1 MKPITF
7 ESIRNLLK
15 TKKKQKDKSSI
26 DQSFKRSDSF
36 KRISIRKSYLE
47 RGRKRNA
54 AAVLRGSTKNL
65 VNINEFEDQAKVV
78 KKGGSEKLRT
88 NGEGCRDADAQLAPE
103 DGPSTSSVGS
113 SRTAELTI
121 EEKLESSDA
130 TLDEKIR
137 ALQEINDR
145 YINEN
150 RNLIEQTYEATRKT
164 EKIKI
169 KKPPR
174 PSKQTVHRPGAEDQS
189 AEPVQQ
195 KSPEQQE
202 VQSNKDLRS
211 AHPTVAGR
219 QSLLG
224 SATTVVKSGS
234 GSNGGARV
242 KNISHV
248 NINVSTEAILEEED
262 EIASEVCST
271 VGAVRPKHTD
281 DAGPG
286 DDKSFYSI
294 STFTIDNNTLTS
306 NNNNSITNNGGTGGA
321 AGSSQLTAP
330 SNTATASSKRSFRS
344 NFSTGTSKT
353 ITSSTSTAT
362 ATNELPTLVT
372 IRTYCEPS
380 ASMQST
386 THVNERY
393 LETSFDAAPQQQE
406 VTGSR
411 DRRASLDKPNDRLKS
426 PSRNARIN
434 TQTFKMIRSKS
445 RDGIV
450 IRIPAMDD
458 AGKQANPADH
468 VSDQQK
474 GSDDNLNRQLSNDSA
489 LDLIDVDIKVD
500 EKDLLRRHGGSANNL
515 TGTGAS
521 GAGGTVELKN
531 QKNKYRKK
539 AKATKAAAG
548 RTGTLDVEDVNS
560 SGGQNFTKGHDNFE
574 LQRTP
579 NEPTSA
585 SGGTEPKFIFPNNY
599 FEEENNIFYDQT
611 LYDETELP
619 SPENSIPYAL
629 RIKENPFT
637 KNKEFYSINTGRI
650 WKQLNL
656 GQQEEDLSILSTP
669 GPRLVPPPKIKNESF
684 KSMSSRDSGFSLTL
698 TKPKNLF
705 RRKSKKAALLQR
717 RKPPKLAVSRDGYFK
732 RVMVVQRNSS
742 KRKKS
747 MRKTARVAGKD
758 IFRELYDENW
768 SKLGDSDFCG
778 VADPAALAAMASLE
792 VDAPD
797 FARDFENFCNDR
809 RYNQEIHDLEAFYE
823 EHLKR
828 LRHYYIQK
836 KKMNEAAIKEF
847 YRDYGAGRMGAP
859 AAASAND
866 DPAEENDYYDTF
878 LVSKNETIRFKNS
891 ALQQRYFQH
900 GDAGLE
906 FMFPYPDKRKSG
918 SSTLGSTSGHGKQQ
932 KSSGGNNKSA
942 NGTLHYGAAA
952 GGLAGQRKQLFHEV
966 RPYGSP
972 LESLS
977 AVGGPLLVTSDRDI
991 DKAVTKSV
999 SGLVTRYHEPPSA
1012 ASAPS
1017 FMFKRSI
1024 SAPFGDSNF
1033 QLTTPGDDL
1042 KRVRSA
1048 CTVQQNEISLAS
1060 IFPSVNGVDR
1070 SKSKGSKQPH
1080 QQYASDEDDDEDDG
1094 GEFSENEFL
1103 INSLGDNL
1111 YCVRCDKMNS
1121 DCECFECGSSGESP
1135 VRKTSKRK
1143 VYTAKGTVRVG
1154 QESGEVKNKSEED
1167 EDEED
1172 DDEEEED
1179 EEEEGDENDENY
1191 CDVFDFN
1198 DINIIHVNHKKK
1210 VKRKKSKKRVVRK
1223 NHSTLRRGSYW
1234 GDITQKGYEKKRTRL
1249 LQPYL
1254 SKNVQHGSG
1263 AGGGSGGGGSNN
1275 PGYVNDIQSHL
1286 HHPASQQKQNIF
1298 ASSGT
1303 GGGGGGGG
1311 GSASSRDRN
1320 DRSSSGGGGAGGHH
1334 HHSSSSHQHREQQQQ
1349 QQLQQNRTRR
1359 STQRKVTHN
1368 EKRYHSAAAGRQP
1381 DVLQP
1386 GELLRP
1392 APSHPVSGIPVS
1404 QQLLLRHQQQQQQQ
1418 LLLQQS
1424 RSHAALS
1431 TTTSSGSTSSSCG
1444 GPTGGPASA
1453 ASRET
1458 TPGLYSSALV
1468 AAAAEALVQLKVTR
1482 IAPLPPVPGG
1492 DSGVIGKA
1500 PANQPPT
1507 LPDPSTTG
1515 AVILRSKPQ
1524 PIPQQQQ
1531 QQHQPQ
1537 LHQHLSGAKPTDQ
1550 PDPDRSKV
1558 RQEAVQ
1564 QALAALK
1571 NRPKPSL
1578 PMPSKRS
1585 SVLNRSPE
1593 RDHDDSDSST
1603 EDESIPEEGML
1614 GRISTPDRDNYNLP
1628 RDHIL
1633 TREPM
1638 RLPSSRDH
1646 HHSQPQPLPVHAG
1659 TKQSS
1664 QHQAPAPPSH
1674 RPPQTIPT
1682 NQQQPS
1688 NAQHGATLSDTSS
1701 AGSPPAV
1708 HRNQHSYQNK
1718 PGYDMTDLSD
1728 FQPQQRPYAAPDI
1741 TQFSANTR
1749 RGADRVTR
1757 YVNLAN
1763 QEPGDTSTAGRWKVS
1778 AKIQQLLNTLK
1789 RPKRRPLPE
1798 FYEDNDIELEIAA
1811 NPKDPNAPKPEGS
1824 IMTPVQG
1831 EQLIVP
1837 SGLPRTLEAALQ
1849 RYGTST
1855 FKAPMATVLDPNG
1868 KMTTTLTYG
1877 KLLSRAQKIA
1887 YALSTKVFSKGPE
1900 QVSLKPGD
1908 RVALVYPNSDPLN
1921 FLTAWYGC
1929 MFRGLVPLPIELPL
1943 SSSDSPPQQVG
1954 FLLSSCG
1961 VHVALTSEACLKG
1974 LPKSSTGEVAKLK
1987 GWPRLHWFVTEHLPK
2002 VPKDFN
2008 TSNNR
2013 ISEDS
2018 SAYIE
2023 YTTDKDGSVMGVT
2036 VTRQAMINHCRAL
2049 TMACHYTE
2057 GETIVC
2063 VLDFKREVGLWHS
2076 ILTSVLNGMHVLFI
2090 PYALMKLRPSSW
2102 MQLITKYRASCC
2114 LVKSRDLHWGLLA
2127 TKDHKEISLSS
2138 LRMLLV
2144 ADGAN
2149 PWSLSSCD
2157 QFLSVFQSK
2166 GLRPDAICPCASS
2179 SEVFTV
2185 SLRRPGRSAAGGYNQ
2200 SATGRG
2206 VLSMSALS
2214 HGVVRVDSED
2224 SLTSLTL
2231 QDCGQVMP
2239 SATMV
2244 VVNAEGPP
2252 VLCKTDQ
2259 VGEICVTSGS
2269 SGTAYYGLEGMTNST
2284 FKVQPLAEA
2293 PVTKDGET
2301 IPGKPINDE
2310 MYVRSGLLGFLGP
2323 GGLVFVCGSR
2333 DGLMTVTGRKH
2344 NSDDIIATVL
2354 AVEPMRFIYRGR
2366 IAVFSIRVLRDERV
2380 CVIAEQRPD
2389 CSEEE
2394 SFQWMSR
2401 VLQAVDSIH
2410 QVGIYCLA
2418 LVPPNHLPKTPLG
2431 GIHLTE
2437 ARRRFLEGSLHPANV
2452 LMCPHTC
2459 VTNLPKPREIHHG
2472 SIQQLQISGTSASSS
2487 ATNLG
2492 GLGGVAVTTGTGSLG
2507 GPVGVGGADASVGP
2521 ASVMV
2526 GNLVQGNRLAS
2537 AQGRDIGLADDNERK
2552 HQLITGV
2559 LRWRASSSP
2568 DHVLYTLLNA
2578 KGAVAKTLTCSELHK
2593 RAEKI
2598 AALLQ
2603 ERGKVNPGDH
2613 VALIFPPGLD
2623 LICAFYGCLYLG
2635 AVPVT
2640 IRPPHPQ
2647 NLITTLPTVRM
2658 IVDVSKSGIILSIQ
2672 SIIKLLKSRE
2682 AATSIDPKSWPI
2694 ILDIEDNPKRK
2705 LAAIANC
2712 TLDSTAYLDFSVSTC
2727 GRLSGVIITHRSLS
2741 SLCASLK
2748 LACELYPSRHV
2759 ALCLDP
2765 YCGLG
2770 FSMWTLI
2777 SVYSGHH
2784 SILIAPY
2791 EVEANPSLWLSTL
2804 SQYRVRDTFCSY
2816 GVIELCTKALSNSIQ
2831 ALKQR
2836 NINLGCVRTC
2846 VVVAEERP
2854 RVQLTQQFC
2863 KLFQALGL
2871 NTRCVSTSFGCRVN
2885 PAICVQG
2892 ASSAESAQVYVDL
2905 RALRNNRVA
2914 LVERGAPNSLC
2925 LVESGKLLPGV
2936 KVIIANPDTKGQ
2948 CGDSHLGEIW
2958 VQSPH
2963 NSNGYFTIYGDE
2975 TDYNDHFNAKLV
2987 TGCSTSDIW
2996 ARTGYLGFLRRTEC
3010 SQAGSILDETT
3021 PSIASRDSD
3030 TESIHSQGHNTLNST
3045 TSSNAGVANTTTP
3058 ATAGGEQELHDAV
3071 YVVGALDEVITLRGM
3086 NYHPIDIENSVLR
3099 CHKKIA
3105 ECAVFTWT
3113 NLLVV
3118 VVELDGNES
3127 EALDLVPLVTNTVL
3141 EEHQLIVGVVVVV
3154 DPGVVPINS
3163 RGEKQRMH
3171 LRDGFLADQLDPIYV
3186 AYNM

>member
-1 MKPITF
+1 MSDEVCLLCARVTSTVDSVECDGCSAWCHLKCVQEDDTVYSRDWLCPRCDPGAQALGDRATALPPV
-7 ESIRNLLK
+7 SI
-15 TKKKQKDKSSI
+15 SSPANVPP
-26 DQSFKRSDSF
+26 
-36 KRISIRKSYLE
+36 
-47 RGRKRNA
+47 G
-54 AAVLRGSTKNL
+54 AAVSSLASMHHAQPIVLVTDGTMKTSADPALPNGSQAPHRPTDQPWSGRMQSEADLTLEEISRCVRRLTEEREKDDQRIEKLMDQMIQSVVRCLDDRSQREANRVLPSSTAFGDVHDAGNTPAPAVTL
-65 VNINEFEDQAKVV
+65 VNFGKWME
-78 KKGGSEKLRT
+78 RT
-88 NGEGCRDADAQLAPE
+88 R
-103 DGPSTSSVGS
+103 
-113 SRTAELTI
+113 
-121 EEKLESSDA
+121 
-130 TLDEKIR
+130 
-137 ALQEINDR
+137 
-145 YINEN
+145 
-150 RNLIEQTYEATRKT
+150 
-164 EKIKI
+164 
-169 KKPPR
+169 
-174 PSKQTVHRPGAEDQS
+174 
-189 AEPVQQ
+189 
-195 KSPEQQE
+195 
-202 VQSNKDLRS
+202 
-211 AHPTVAGR
+211 
-219 QSLLG
+219 
-224 SATTVVKSGS
+224 
-234 GSNGGARV
+234 
-242 KNISHV
+242 
-248 NINVSTEAILEEED
+248 EAILLVHSTSTTGEENRTQQRGMVNVH
-262 EIASEVCST
+262 A
-271 VGAVRPKHTD
+271 
-281 DAGPG
+281 
-286 DDKSFYSI
+286 
-294 STFTIDNNTLTS
+294 
-306 NNNNSITNNGGTGGA
+306 
-321 AGSSQLTAP
+321 SSQRQVQVQREKLNVEDRWKFVKGLTICRSCLRRHEGTCRTTRSMFQRRMYSEAP
-330 SNTATASSKRSFRS
+330 PSLHYTASS
-344 NFSTGTSKT
+344 
-353 ITSSTSTAT
+353 
-362 ATNELPTLVT
+362 
-372 IRTYCEPS
+372 
-380 ASMQST
+380 
-386 THVNERY
+386 
-393 LETSFDAAPQQQE
+393 
-406 VTGSR
+406 
-411 DRRASLDKPNDRLKS
+411 
-426 PSRNARIN
+426 N
-434 TQTFKMIRSKS
+434 TE
-445 RDGIV
+445 
-450 IRIPAMDD
+450 A
-458 AGKQANPADH
+458 
-468 VSDQQK
+468 
-474 GSDDNLNRQLSNDSA
+474 
-489 LDLIDVDIKVD
+489 
-500 EKDLLRRHGGSANNL
+500 EGG
-515 TGTGAS
+515 
-521 GAGGTVELKN
+521 GG
-531 QKNKYRKK
+531 
-539 AKATKAAAG
+539 
-548 RTGTLDVEDVNS
+548 
-560 SGGQNFTKGHDNFE
+560 GG
-574 LQRTP
+574 
-579 NEPTSA
+579 
-585 SGGTEPKFIFPNNY
+585 
-599 FEEENNIFYDQT
+599 
-611 LYDETELP
+611 
-619 SPENSIPYAL
+619 
-629 RIKENPFT
+629 
-637 KNKEFYSINTGRI
+637 
-650 WKQLNL
+650 
-656 GQQEEDLSILSTP
+656 
-669 GPRLVPPPKIKNESF
+669 
-684 KSMSSRDSGFSLTL
+684 
-698 TKPKNLF
+698 
-705 RRKSKKAALLQR
+705 
-717 RKPPKLAVSRDGYFK
+717 
-732 RVMVVQRNSS
+732 
-742 KRKKS
+742 
-747 MRKTARVAGKD
+747 
-758 IFRELYDENW
+758 
-768 SKLGDSDFCG
+768 
-778 VADPAALAAMASLE
+778 
-792 VDAPD
+792 
-797 FARDFENFCNDR
+797 
-809 RYNQEIHDLEAFYE
+809 
-823 EHLKR
+823 
-828 LRHYYIQK
+828 
-836 KKMNEAAIKEF
+836 
-847 YRDYGAGRMGAP
+847 
-859 AAASAND
+859 
-866 DPAEENDYYDTF
+866 
-878 LVSKNETIRFKNS
+878 
-891 ALQQRYFQH
+891 
-900 GDAGLE
+900 
-906 FMFPYPDKRKSG
+906 
-918 SSTLGSTSGHGKQQ
+918 
-932 KSSGGNNKSA
+932 
-942 NGTLHYGAAA
+942 
-952 GGLAGQRKQLFHEV
+952 
-966 RPYGSP
+966 
-972 LESLS
+972 
-977 AVGGPLLVTSDRDI
+977 
-991 DKAVTKSV
+991 
-999 SGLVTRYHEPPSA
+999 
-1012 ASAPS
+1012 
-1017 FMFKRSI
+1017 
-1024 SAPFGDSNF
+1024 
-1033 QLTTPGDDL
+1033 
-1042 KRVRSA
+1042 
-1048 CTVQQNEISLAS
+1048 
-1060 IFPSVNGVDR
+1060 
-1070 SKSKGSKQPH
+1070 
-1080 QQYASDEDDDEDDG
+1080 
-1094 GEFSENEFL
+1094 
-1103 INSLGDNL
+1103 
-1111 YCVRCDKMNS
+1111 
-1121 DCECFECGSSGESP
+1121 
-1135 VRKTSKRK
+1135 
-1143 VYTAKGTVRVG
+1143 
-1154 QESGEVKNKSEED
+1154 
-1167 EDEED
+1167 
-1172 DDEEEED
+1172 
-1179 EEEEGDENDENY
+1179 
-1191 CDVFDFN
+1191 
-1198 DINIIHVNHKKK
+1198 
-1210 VKRKKSKKRVVRK
+1210 
-1223 NHSTLRRGSYW
+1223 
-1234 GDITQKGYEKKRTRL
+1234 
-1249 LQPYL
+1249 
-1254 SKNVQHGSG
+1254 
-1263 AGGGSGGGGSNN
+1263 GGGSGN

-1298 ASSGT
+1298 SSSGSGGGGGGGGGGSS

-1311 GSASSRDRN
+1311 GSASSRE
-1320 DRSSSGGGGAGGHH
+1320 RSGH
-1334 HHSSSSHQHREQQQQ
+1334 HHSSSSSHQQQRDQREQ
-1349 QQLQQNRTRR
+1349 QQLQQNRSRR

-1368 EKRYHSAAAGRQP
+1368 EKRYHS
-1381 DVLQP
+1381 
-1386 GELLRP
+1386 E
-1392 APSHPVSGIPVS
+1392 
-1404 QQLLLRHQQQQQQQ
+1404 
-1418 LLLQQS
+1418 
-1424 RSHAALS
+1424 
-1431 TTTSSGSTSSSCG
+1431 
-1444 GPTGGPASA
+1444 
-1453 ASRET
+1453 
-1458 TPGLYSSALV
+1458 
-1468 AAAAEALVQLKVTR
+1468 
-1482 IAPLPPVPGG
+1482 
-1492 DSGVIGKA
+1492 
-1500 PANQPPT
+1500 
-1507 LPDPSTTG
+1507 
-1515 AVILRSKPQ
+1515 
-1524 PIPQQQQ
+1524 
-1531 QQHQPQ
+1531 
-1537 LHQHLSGAKPTDQ
+1537 
-1550 PDPDRSKV
+1550 V

-1638 RLPSSRDH
+1638 KLPSTRDHH
-1646 HHSQPQPLPVHAG
+1646 HHSQPQPLPPPQQQ
-1659 TKQSS
+1659 KQSS
-1664 QHQAPAPPSH
+1664 QHGIER

-1682 NQQQPS
+1682 QPNS
-1688 NAQHGATLSDTSS
+1688 TQHATLSDTSS

-1708 HRNQHSYQNK
+1708 HRNNHQYQNK
-1718 PGYDMTDLSD
+1718 PGYDLTDLSD
-1728 FQPQQRPYAAPDI
+1728 FQPQQRTPYAAPDI

-1824 IMTPVQG
+1824 LMTPVQG

-1849 RYGTST
+1849 RYGTSS

-2018 SAYIE
+2018 NAYIE
-2023 YTTDKDGSVMGVT
+2023 YTTDKEGSVMGVT
-2036 VTRQAMINHCRAL
+2036 VSRQAMINHCRAL

-2185 SLRRPGRSAAGGYNQ
+2185 SLRRPGRSAVGGYNQ

-2244 VVNAEGPP
+2244 VVSAEGSP

-2284 FKVQPLAEA
+2284 FKVQPLLEA

-2301 IPGKPINDE
+2301 IPGKPIGE
-2310 MYVRSGLLGFLGP
+2310 ETYVRSGLLGFLGP

-2366 IAVFSIRVLRDERV
+2366 IAVFSIKVLRDERV

-2459 VTNLPKPREIHHG
+2459 VTNLPKPREMHHG
-2472 SIQQLQISGTSASSS
+2472 SIQQLQISGTSSSSS
-2487 ATNLG
+2487 ASNL
-2492 GLGGVAVTTGTGSLG
+2492 LGVGTGG
-2507 GPVGVGGADASVGP
+2507 GTAGSTVGVVGGADASVGP

-2559 LRWRASSSP
+2559 LRWRANSSP

-2682 AATSIDPKSWPI
+2682 AATSIDPKSWPT

-2705 LAAIANC
+2705 LAAIANS

-2936 KVIIANPDTKGQ
+2936 KVIIANPDSKGQ

-3045 TSSNAGVANTTTP
+3045 TSSNAATP
-3058 ATAGGEQELHDAV
+3058 ATTAVVGGGEQELHDAV

>member
-1254 SKNVQHGSG
+1254 SKNVQH
-1263 AGGGSGGGGSNN
+1263 
-1275 PGYVNDIQSHL
+1275 
-1286 HHPASQQKQNIF
+1286 
-1298 ASSGT
+1298 
-1303 GGGGGGGG
+1303 
-1311 GSASSRDRN
+1311 
-1320 DRSSSGGGGAGGHH
+1320 
-1334 HHSSSSHQHREQQQQ
+1334 
-1349 QQLQQNRTRR
+1349 
-1359 STQRKVTHN
+1359 
-1368 EKRYHSAAAGRQP
+1368 
-1381 DVLQP
+1381 
-1386 GELLRP
+1386 
-1392 APSHPVSGIPVS
+1392 
-1404 QQLLLRHQQQQQQQ
+1404 
-1418 LLLQQS
+1418 
-1424 RSHAALS
+1424 
-1431 TTTSSGSTSSSCG
+1431 
-1444 GPTGGPASA
+1444 
-1453 ASRET
+1453 
-1458 TPGLYSSALV
+1458 
-1468 AAAAEALVQLKVTR
+1468 
-1482 IAPLPPVPGG
+1482 
-1492 DSGVIGKA
+1492 
-1500 PANQPPT
+1500 
-1507 LPDPSTTG
+1507 
-1515 AVILRSKPQ
+1515 
-1524 PIPQQQQ
+1524 
-1531 QQHQPQ
+1531 
-1537 LHQHLSGAKPTDQ
+1537 
-1550 PDPDRSKV
+1550 
-1558 RQEAVQ
+1558 
-1564 QALAALK
+1564 
-1571 NRPKPSL
+1571 
-1578 PMPSKRS
+1578 
-1585 SVLNRSPE
+1585 
-1593 RDHDDSDSST
+1593 DSST

>member
-1254 SKNVQHGSG
+1254 SKNVQH
-1263 AGGGSGGGGSNN
+1263 
-1275 PGYVNDIQSHL
+1275 
-1286 HHPASQQKQNIF
+1286 
-1298 ASSGT
+1298 
-1303 GGGGGGGG
+1303 
-1311 GSASSRDRN
+1311 
-1320 DRSSSGGGGAGGHH
+1320 
-1334 HHSSSSHQHREQQQQ
+1334 
-1349 QQLQQNRTRR
+1349 
-1359 STQRKVTHN
+1359 
-1368 EKRYHSAAAGRQP
+1368 AAAGRQP

-1550 PDPDRSKV
+1550 PDPDRSSNSPVGGATDGKNCRNNRRIGRHESRYTSEV

>member
-15 TKKKQKDKSSI
+15 TKKKQKDKSNI

-78 KKGGSEKLRT
+78 KGPEKLTTGNGHGVEGSAQHKDALEVPHSSDRT
-88 NGEGCRDADAQLAPE
+88 GASGSAAKR
-103 DGPSTSSVGS
+103 SSPQ
-113 SRTAELTI
+113 ELTF
-121 EEKLESSDA
+121 EEKLESNDA
-130 TLDEKIR
+130 SLDEKIR

-150 RNLIEQTYEATRKT
+150 RNLVEQTYEVSKKV

-174 PSKQTVHRPGAEDQS
+174 PSKQTVAGTAQQQQQQHTSIAAAPRKSLEN
-189 AEPVQQ
+189 EVQNNDLSGRTIAGGSV
-195 KSPEQQE
+195 KSPPAPDAATG
-202 VQSNKDLRS
+202 NG
-211 AHPTVAGR
+211 AGR
-219 QSLLG
+219 
-224 SATTVVKSGS
+224 V
-234 GSNGGARV
+234 R
-242 KNISHV
+242 NISHV
-248 NINVSTEAILEEED
+248 NINVSSDAIPEEE
-262 EIASEVCST
+262 EAHEGS
-271 VGAVRPKHTD
+271 VRGGSSSCRLPEDT
-281 DAGPG
+281 A

-294 STFTIDNNTLTS
+294 STFTIESNTLT
-306 NNNNSITNNGGTGGA
+306 NNAGNHNNTN
-321 AGSSQLTAP
+321 
-330 SNTATASSKRSFRS
+330 ASSKKSFRS
-344 NFSTGTSKT
+344 SFSTATTSTSK
-353 ITSSTSTAT
+353 T

-372 IRTYCEPS
+372 IRTYCEPN
-380 ASMQST
+380 ALMQST

-393 LETSFDAAPQQQE
+393 LETSFDTCPDEATLSRELHHRPQ
-406 VTGSR
+406 VVKVVKDTPVPPGGGPTPTNGTNRS
-411 DRRASLDKPNDRLKS
+411 DRARS
-426 PSRNARIN
+426 PSRIPRIN

-450 IRIPAMDD
+450 IRIPAMDGGQGGEVD
-458 AGKQANPADH
+458 GIESAGSK
-468 VSDQQK
+468 SDGGGGLK
-474 GSDDNLNRQLSNDSA
+474 EPEDNLNRQLSNDSA

-500 EKDLLRRHGGSANNL
+500 EKDLRHSSGGGGSTQNL
-515 TGTGAS
+515 NGALTD
-521 GAGGTVELKN
+521 GGGGTVELKN

-539 AKATKAAAG
+539 AKKASASK
-548 RTGTLDVEDVNS
+548 TGTLDVEDANHTFQS
-560 SGGQNFTKGHDNFE
+560 HDNFE

-579 NEPTSA
+579 K
-585 SGGTEPKFIFPNNY
+585 GGDANGGPVEPKFIFPSKY

-611 LYDETELP
+611 VYDEAELP

-656 GQQEEDLSILSTP
+656 GQQEEDSILSNA
-669 GPRLVPPPKIKNESF
+669 GPRLVPPPKVKNESF

-705 RRKSKKAALLQR
+705 RRKSKKATLLQR

-747 MRKTARVAGKD
+747 MRKQRVAGKD

-768 SKLGDSDFCG
+768 SKLGDDCNG
-778 VADPAALAAMASLE
+778 GELPVAAAAAGPLE
-792 VDAPD
+792 PEAPD

-847 YRDYGAGRMGAP
+847 YRDYGAGRAAILGTHGTADGA
-859 AAASAND
+859 AVGATGTSTLKAED
-866 DPAEENDYYDTF
+866 QDEENDYYDNFIVT
-878 LVSKNETIRFKNS
+878 KNETIRFKNS
-891 ALQQRYFQH
+891 ALQQRYFQQT
-900 GDAGLE
+900 DAGLE
-906 FMFPYPDKRKSG
+906 FVFPHPDKRKS
-918 SSTLGSTSGHGKQQ
+918 STGGTTGSTGQG
-932 KSSGGNNKSA
+932 KSA
-942 NGTLHYGAAA
+942 K
-952 GGLAGQRKQLFHEV
+952 GGKSGSGSAHSTTTASGRKQLFHEV

-972 LESLS
+972 LESLMN
-977 AVGGPLLVTSDRDI
+977 VGGGSHYTEEEFLRD
-991 DKAVTKSV
+991 DANLSAKRPNQTSV
-999 SGLVTRYHEPPSA
+999 SVARYKEPGA
-1012 ASAPS
+1012 ASSA
-1017 FMFKRSI
+1017 FVYKRSI

-1033 QLTTPGDDL
+1033 QLATAAPPGEDL
-1042 KRVRSA
+1042 KRIRSA
-1048 CTVQQNEISLAS
+1048 GAIQNEISLAS
-1060 IFPSVNGVDR
+1060 IFPSVNGDKALR
-1070 SKSKGSKQPH
+1070 HRYMGKNNDGEDN
-1080 QQYASDEDDDEDDG
+1080 DEELDQDDDDDDDEEEDE
-1094 GEFSENEFL
+1094 EFSENEFL

-1111 YCVRCDKMNS
+1111 YCVRCDKVNS
-1121 DCECFECGSSGESP
+1121 DCECFEEAGTGSP
-1135 VRKTSKRK
+1135 PKRK
-1143 VYTAKGTVRVG
+1143 DSQGRLSRGRLLKVGGAKRVFDRNG
-1154 QESGEVKNKSEED
+1154 DEVVLVGEQGDEKRAGEKD

-1172 DDEEEED
+1172 DEEEEED
-1179 EEEEGDENDENY
+1179 EEVDENDENY

-1210 VKRKKSKKRVVRK
+1210 VKRKKSKKRTVRK

-1254 SKNVQHGSG
+1254 SKNVQHG
-1263 AGGGSGGGGSNN
+1263 GGGGGGGGGGAGSN

-1298 ASSGT
+1298 ASSGGS
-1303 GGGGGGGG
+1303 GGG
-1311 GSASSRDRN
+1311 SRDRN
-1320 DRSSSGGGGAGGHH
+1320 DRSSSGSGGGGGH
-1334 HHSSSSHQHREQQQQ
+1334 HHSSSHQQQREQQ

-1368 EKRYHSAAAGRQP
+1368 EKRYHS
-1381 DVLQP
+1381 
-1386 GELLRP
+1386 E
-1392 APSHPVSGIPVS
+1392 
-1404 QQLLLRHQQQQQQQ
+1404 
-1418 LLLQQS
+1418 
-1424 RSHAALS
+1424 
-1431 TTTSSGSTSSSCG
+1431 
-1444 GPTGGPASA
+1444 
-1453 ASRET
+1453 
-1458 TPGLYSSALV
+1458 
-1468 AAAAEALVQLKVTR
+1468 
-1482 IAPLPPVPGG
+1482 
-1492 DSGVIGKA
+1492 
-1500 PANQPPT
+1500 
-1507 LPDPSTTG
+1507 
-1515 AVILRSKPQ
+1515 
-1524 PIPQQQQ
+1524 
-1531 QQHQPQ
+1531 
-1537 LHQHLSGAKPTDQ
+1537 
-1550 PDPDRSKV
+1550 V

-1614 GRISTPDRDNYNLP
+1614 GGRISTPDRDNYNLP

-1638 RLPSSRDH
+1638 KLPSARDHHHH
-1646 HHSQPQPLPVHAG
+1646 HHSQPQPLPQPPQQ
-1659 TKQSS
+1659 KQSS
-1664 QHQAPAPPSH
+1664 QHGGGAQPPTH

-1682 NQQQPS
+1682 QPISVQQQQ
-1688 NAQHGATLSDTSS
+1688 QHATLSDTSS

-1708 HRNQHSYQNK
+1708 HRSNHHHQYHQSKPSSYDITELN
-1718 PGYDMTDLSD
+1718 D
-1728 FQPQQRPYAAPDI
+1728 FQLSSGQQQRTTPYAAPDI

-1824 IMTPVQG
+1824 VMTPVHG

-1849 RYGTST
+1849 RYGTSS

-1900 QVSLKPGD
+1900 QVALKPGD

-2008 TSNNR
+2008 TNNNR

-2023 YTTDKDGSVMGVT
+2023 YTTDKEGSVMGVT

-2244 VVNAEGPP
+2244 VVSADGPP

-2269 SGTAYYGLEGMTNST
+2269 SGTAYYGLEGMTNSS
-2284 FKVQPLAEA
+2284 FKVQPLLEA
-2293 PVTKDGET
+2293 PTTKDGET
-2301 IPGKPINDE
+2301 IPGKPIGDE
-2310 MYVRSGLLGFLGP
+2310 VYVRSGLLGFLGP

-2366 IAVFSIRVLRDERV
+2366 IAVFSIKVLRDERV

-2459 VTNLPKPREIHHG
+2459 VTNLPKPREIHH
-2472 SIQQLQISGTSASSS
+2472 
-2487 ATNLG
+2487 
-2492 GLGGVAVTTGTGSLG
+2492 
-2507 GPVGVGGADASVGP
+2507 DASVGP

-2559 LRWRASSSP
+2559 LRWRANSSP

-2682 AATSIDPKSWPI
+2682 AATSIDPKSWPT

-2705 LAAIANC
+2705 LAAIANS

-2936 KVIIANPDTKGQ
+2936 KVIIANPDSKGQ

-2987 TGCSTSDIW
+2987 TGCSTNDTW

-3045 TSSNAGVANTTTP
+3045 TSSNAGGNTV
-3058 ATAGGEQELHDAV
+3058 ATAGGVAGNEQELHDAV

>member
-15 TKKKQKDKSSI
+15 TKKKQKDKSNI

-78 KKGGSEKLRT
+78 KGPEKLRL
-88 NGEGCRDADAQLAPE
+88 NGDAEGTQVKDSSEVHASEKTGASSSITKRVSPPE
-103 DGPSTSSVGS
+103 LSF
-113 SRTAELTI
+113 
-121 EEKLESSDA
+121 EEKLESNDA
-130 TLDEKIR
+130 SLDEKIR

-150 RNLIEQTYEATRKT
+150 RNLVEKTYEVSRKV

-174 PSKQTVHRPGAEDQS
+174 PSKQSIGAS
-189 AEPVQQ
+189 QQ
-195 KSPEQQE
+195 QDAPRKSIENE
-202 VQSNKDLRS
+202 VQNNDLS
-211 AHPTVAGR
+211 SKTI
-219 QSLLG
+219 
-224 SATTVVKSGS
+224 TSGS
-234 GSNGGARV
+234 QERQGKLTKPHVQDSMGSTGRV

-248 NINVSTEAILEEED
+248 NINVSSDAIPEED
-262 EIASEVCST
+262 EANEGSMRGGKVSEDT
-271 VGAVRPKHTD
+271 A
-281 DAGPG
+281 

-294 STFTIDNNTLTS
+294 STFTIESNTLTNAG
-306 NNNNSITNNGGTGGA
+306 NNNTN
-321 AGSSQLTAP
+321 
-330 SNTATASSKRSFRS
+330 ASSKKSFRS
-344 NFSTGTSKT
+344 SFSTGTSK
-353 ITSSTSTAT
+353 T

-372 IRTYCEPS
+372 IRTYCEPNS
-380 ASMQST
+380 LMQST

-393 LETSFDAAPQQQE
+393 LETSFDNCPEEPEPVREHKPQVVKVVKETLAPAPPSGTN
-406 VTGSR
+406 TGER
-411 DRRASLDKPNDRLKS
+411 QRS
-426 PSRNARIN
+426 PSRIPRIN

-450 IRIPAMDD
+450 IRIPAMDGQETD
-458 AGKQANPADH
+458 GIENAGSK
-468 VSDQQK
+468 SDSGGLK
-474 GSDDNLNRQLSNDSA
+474 EPEDNLNRQLSNDSA

-500 EKDLLRRHGGSANNL
+500 EKDLRHGLGGSTQNL
-515 TGTGAS
+515 TGTVTD
-521 GAGGTVELKN
+521 GTLELKN

-539 AKATKAAAG
+539 AKKATANK
-548 RTGTLDVEDVNS
+548 TGTLDVEDAS
-560 SGGQNFTKGHDNFE
+560 LHTFKSHENFE

-579 NEPTSA
+579 KGTDPTN
-585 SGGTEPKFIFPNNY
+585 EPKFIFPNNY

-611 LYDETELP
+611 VYADEAELP

-656 GQQEEDLSILSTP
+656 GQQQEEDSILSTA
-669 GPRLVPPPKIKNESF
+669 GPRLVPPPKVKNESF

-705 RRKSKKAALLQR
+705 RRKSKKATLLQR

-747 MRKTARVAGKD
+747 IRKQRVAGKD

-768 SKLGDSDFCG
+768 SKLGDDFSAEPEAPG
-778 VADPAALAAMASLE
+778 TLE
-792 VDAPD
+792 PEAPD

-847 YRDYGAGRMGAP
+847 YRDYGAGR
-859 AAASAND
+859 AAILGTDSANVGGAVTAAV
-866 DPAEENDYYDTF
+866 PATVGEQQDEENDYYDTF
-878 LVSKNETIRFKNS
+878 IVTKNETIRFKNN
-891 ALQQRYFQH
+891 ALQQRYFQQT
-900 GDAGLE
+900 DAGLE
-906 FMFPYPDKRKSG
+906 FMFPHPDKRKSG
-918 SSTLGSTSGHGKQQ
+918 AVG
-932 KSSGGNNKSA
+932 SGGSIGMGKSTKAGKSA
-942 NGTLHYGAAA
+942 TGSAHSTTTASS
-952 GGLAGQRKQLFHEV
+952 RKQLFHEV
-966 RPYGSP
+966 RPYGSSLEP
-972 LESLS
+972 LTGGAHYTEEEFLRNNSSLLS
-977 AVGGPLLVTSDRDI
+977 KRNQ
-991 DKAVTKSV
+991 SV
-999 SGLVTRYHEPPSA
+999 HVNRYKEPPS
-1012 ASAPS
+1012 
-1017 FMFKRSI
+1017 FVYKRSI

-1033 QLTTPGDDL
+1033 QLSTAPGNEL
-1042 KRVRSA
+1042 KRIRSSGA
-1048 CTVQQNEISLAS
+1048 IQNEISLANV
-1060 IFPSVNGVDR
+1060 FPSVNGNKASSAQRHRYMGKNNDGVDNDED
-1070 SKSKGSKQPH
+1070 PE
-1080 QQYASDEDDDEDDG
+1080 DEDDENEEDEDDE
-1094 GEFSENEFL
+1094 EFSENEFL

-1111 YCVRCDKMNS
+1111 YCMRCDKMNS
-1121 DCECFECGSSGESP
+1121 DCECFEGSDSGSP
-1135 VRKTSKRK
+1135 KRK
-1143 VYTAKGTVRVG
+1143 DSGRPSRPRLKGGAKRVYGPN
-1154 QESGEVKNKSEED
+1154 GEVVIVSEQGDDVRDKQSRANATENGVGNDED

-1172 DDEEEED
+1172 DDEEEEL
-1179 EEEEGDENDENY
+1179 DENDENY
-1191 CDVFDFN
+1191 CDVFDYN

-1210 VKRKKSKKRVVRK
+1210 VKRKKSKKRTVRK

-1254 SKNVQHGSG
+1254 SKNVQH
-1263 AGGGSGGGGSNN
+1263 A
-1275 PGYVNDIQSHL
+1275 
-1286 HHPASQQKQNIF
+1286 
-1298 ASSGT
+1298 T
-1303 GGGGGGGG
+1303 G
-1311 GSASSRDRN
+1311 R
-1320 DRSSSGGGGAGGHH
+1320 
-1334 HHSSSSHQHREQQQQ
+1334 
-1349 QQLQQNRTRR
+1349 
-1359 STQRKVTHN
+1359 
-1368 EKRYHSAAAGRQP
+1368 P

-1386 GELLRP
+1386 EEVLRP
-1392 APSHPVSGIPVS
+1392 AVAPSSGIPVH
-1404 QQLLLRHQQQQQQQ
+1404 QHQHLLRQRQA
-1418 LLLQQS
+1418 L
-1424 RSHAALS
+1424 LS
-1431 TTTSSGSTSSSCG
+1431 TTTSSGSTSSG
-1444 GPTGGPASA
+1444 GGIGGIQSDHT
-1453 ASRET
+1453 SKDRQQT
-1458 TPGLYSSALV
+1458 TTVTNNVVPSLGGVQHAPPQQPGLYSSALV
-1468 AAAAEALVQLKVTR
+1468 AAAADALFKAMR
-1482 IAPLPPVPGG
+1482 ISP
-1492 DSGVIGKA
+1492 
-1500 PANQPPT
+1500 QPPIVAA
-1507 LPDPSTTG
+1507 PDS
-1515 AVILRSKPQ
+1515 AVIMRPKAYPEPTVGVQ
-1524 PIPQQQQ
+1524 PP
-1531 QQHQPQ
+1531 PEAETDRT
-1537 LHQHLSGAKPTDQ
+1537 SNNPSNGGAADGKNSRNNRRIGRHESRYT
-1550 PDPDRSKV
+1550 SEV

-1603 EDESIPEEGML
+1603 EDESIPEEGLL

-1638 RLPSSRDH
+1638 KLPSSRDH
-1646 HHSQPQPLPVHAG
+1646 HHSQPQPLPQPPQ
-1659 TKQSS
+1659 KQSS
-1664 QHQAPAPPSH
+1664 QHGSQQQTH
-1674 RPPQTIPT
+1674 LDRRPPQTIPT
-1682 NQQQPS
+1682 QPA
-1688 NAQHGATLSDTSS
+1688 NTQHATLSDTSS

-1708 HRNQHSYQNK
+1708 HRNHQYQNK
-1718 PGYDMTDLSD
+1718 PTGYDITDLND
-1728 FQPQQRPYAAPDI
+1728 FQPHQRTPYAAPDI

-1824 IMTPVQG
+1824 VMTPVQG

-1849 RYGTST
+1849 RYGTSS

-2008 TSNNR
+2008 TNNNR

-2018 SAYIE
+2018 NAYIE
-2023 YTTDKDGSVMGVT
+2023 YTTDKEGSVMGVT

-2244 VVNAEGPP
+2244 VVSADGSP

-2284 FKVQPLAEA
+2284 FKVQPLLEA

-2301 IPGKPINDE
+2301 IPGKPIGDE
-2310 MYVRSGLLGFLGP
+2310 VYVRSGLLGFLGP

-2366 IAVFSIRVLRDERV
+2366 IAVFSIKVLRDERV

-2472 SIQQLQISGTSASSS
+2472 SIQQLQISGTSSSSS
-2487 ATNLG
+2487 ATNIGGIG
-2492 GLGGVAVTTGTGSLG
+2492 GLGT
-2507 GPVGVGGADASVGP
+2507 GPVGTGGTGTAGGGADASVGP

-2559 LRWRASSSP
+2559 LRWRANSSP
-2568 DHVLYTLLNA
+2568 DHVLYTLLNS

-2682 AATSIDPKSWPI
+2682 AATSIDPKSWPT

-2705 LAAIANC
+2705 LAAIANS

-2936 KVIIANPDTKGQ
+2936 KVIIANPDSKGQ

-2987 TGCSTSDIW
+2987 TGCSTNDTW

-3045 TSSNAGVANTTTP
+3045 TSSNAGNP
-3058 ATAGGEQELHDAV
+3058 ATTVVAGNEQELHDAV

>member
-1368 EKRYHSAAAGRQP
+1368 EKRYH
-1381 DVLQP
+1381 
-1386 GELLRP
+1386 
-1392 APSHPVSGIPVS
+1392 
-1404 QQLLLRHQQQQQQQ
+1404 
-1418 LLLQQS
+1418 
-1424 RSHAALS
+1424 
-1431 TTTSSGSTSSSCG
+1431 
-1444 GPTGGPASA
+1444 
-1453 ASRET
+1453 
-1458 TPGLYSSALV
+1458 
-1468 AAAAEALVQLKVTR
+1468 
-1482 IAPLPPVPGG
+1482 
-1492 DSGVIGKA
+1492 
-1500 PANQPPT
+1500 
-1507 LPDPSTTG
+1507 
-1515 AVILRSKPQ
+1515 
-1524 PIPQQQQ
+1524 
-1531 QQHQPQ
+1531 
-1537 LHQHLSGAKPTDQ
+1537 
-1550 PDPDRSKV
+1550 
-1558 RQEAVQ
+1558 
-1564 QALAALK
+1564 
-1571 NRPKPSL
+1571 
-1578 PMPSKRS
+1578 
-1585 SVLNRSPE
+1585 
-1593 RDHDDSDSST
+1593 SDSST

>member
-47 RGRKRNA
+47 RGRKRNGS
-54 AAVLRGSTKNL
+54 AVLRSSNKNL

-78 KKGGSEKLRT
+78 KQPDKL
-88 NGEGCRDADAQLAPE
+88 AKA
-103 DGPSTSSVGS
+103 STSNESHPPPPIVKDAP
-113 SRTAELTI
+113 SRPIHELTF
-121 EEKLESSDA
+121 EEKLESNDA
-130 TLDEKIR
+130 SLDEKIR

-145 YINEN
+145 YISEN
-150 RNLIEQTYEATRKT
+150 QNLIEQTYEASKHV

-174 PSKQTVHRPGAEDQS
+174 PSKQGLKKNRTN
-189 AEPVQQ
+189 
-195 KSPEQQE
+195 E
-202 VQSNKDLRS
+202 VQNETQNDLKS
-211 AHPTVAGR
+211 KSTE
-219 QSLLG
+219 SLDTLT
-224 SATTVVKSGS
+224 SSGTIES
-234 GSNGGARV
+234 LSRA

-248 NINVSTEAILEEED
+248 NISASDVIFEED
-262 EIASEVCST
+262 ES
-271 VGAVRPKHTD
+271 AVYTFEPETHSVSRKTED
-281 DAGPG
+281 TT

-294 STFTIDNNTLTS
+294 STFTIESNTMNNTH
-306 NNNNSITNNGGTGGA
+306 
-321 AGSSQLTAP
+321 
-330 SNTATASSKRSFRS
+330 ASSKKSFRS
-344 NFSTGTSKT
+344 SFST
-353 ITSSTSTAT
+353 TAKMK
-362 ATNELPTLVT
+362 ELPTLVT
-372 IRTYCEPS
+372 IKTYCEPN
-380 ASMQST
+380 ASIQST
-386 THVNERY
+386 THVNEKY
-393 LETSFDAAPQQQE
+393 LETSFDSYPEDTLAQRTAKLDLNAKESSSLNKAAMKSNKMAD
-406 VTGSR
+406 VKTS
-411 DRRASLDKPNDRLKS
+411 SLKDNRSK
-426 PSRNARIN
+426 IN
-434 TQTFKMIRSKS
+434 TQTFKLIRSKS
-445 RDGIV
+445 REGIV
-450 IRIPAMDD
+450 IRIPAIDND
-458 AGKQANPADH
+458 PEP
-468 VSDQQK
+468 
-474 GSDDNLNRQLSNDSA
+474 GSKPKLDREKEPENLNRQLSNDSA
-489 LDLIDVDIKVD
+489 LDLIDAEIKVD
-500 EKDLLRRHGGSANNL
+500 EKDMKNKAALEA
-515 TGTGAS
+515 
-521 GAGGTVELKN
+521 KN
-531 QKNKYRKK
+531 QKNKYKK
-539 AKATKAAAG
+539 KVKKTSSKTA
-548 RTGTLDVEDVNS
+548 TLDFEDCKHHTFKS
-560 SGGQNFTKGHDNFE
+560 HDNFE
-574 LQRTP
+574 LEKVRS
-579 NEPTSA
+579 PTKER
-585 SGGTEPKFIFPNNY
+585 GDPKFIFPSNY

-611 LYDETELP
+611 VFDETEDP

-656 GQQEEDLSILSTP
+656 GQEEDLSILSAA
-669 GPRLVPPPKIKNESF
+669 PRMPVPKTKNESF

-705 RRKSKKAALLQR
+705 RRKSKKATLLQR
-717 RKPPKLAVSRDGYFK
+717 RKPKLAVSKDGYFK

-742 KRKKS
+742 KRKRS
-747 MRKTARVAGKD
+747 LRKTRMASKD
-758 IFRELYDENW
+758 IFRKMYDENW
-768 SKLGDSDFCG
+768 IKLGDGFDDEC
-778 VADPAALAAMASLE
+778 
-792 VDAPD
+792 APD
-797 FARDFENFCNDR
+797 FARDFEIFCNDR
-809 RYNQEIHDLEAFYE
+809 RYDQEIHDLEAFYE

-828 LRHYYIQK
+828 LTHYYIQK

-847 YRDYGAGRMGAP
+847 YRDY
-859 AAASAND
+859 SAD
-866 DPAEENDYYDTF
+866 DLEEDNDYYDSFIATR
-878 LVSKNETIRFKNS
+878 NDTIRFKNDI
-891 ALQQRYFQH
+891 QKRYFQ
-900 GDAGLE
+900 GKESETSLE
-906 FMFPYPDKRKSG
+906 FMFPHPDKRKAG
-918 SSTLGSTSGHGKQQ
+918 ASTSAKQKGKA
-932 KSSGGNNKSA
+932 KR
-942 NGTLHYGAAA
+942 H
-952 GGLAGQRKQLFHEV
+952 LFHEV
-966 RPYGSP
+966 RPYGSAVEP
-972 LESLS
+972 LGHHQHSSGPGATNGFDGQVEMRLRQTSS
-977 AVGGPLLVTSDRDI
+977 A
-991 DKAVTKSV
+991 
-999 SGLVTRYHEPPSA
+999 
-1012 ASAPS
+1012 
-1017 FMFKRSI
+1017 
-1024 SAPFGDSNF
+1024 GDNF
-1033 QLTTPGDDL
+1033 QLLAPVKID
-1042 KRVRSA
+1042 RSRHE
-1048 CTVQQNEISLAS
+1048 TKNGKKEGQVHEISLAS
-1060 IFPSVNGVDR
+1060 MFPSVDGKLKNGAGEHGRNGD
-1070 SKSKGSKQPH
+1070 
-1080 QQYASDEDDDEDDG
+1080 DDDDDDDEDDDDDD

-1103 INSLGDNL
+1103 INSIGENL
-1111 YCVRCDKMNS
+1111 YCVRCDKVNS
-1121 DCECFECGSSGESP
+1121 DCECYDDTTETPNDIS
-1135 VRKTSKRK
+1135 
-1143 VYTAKGTVRVG
+1143 
-1154 QESGEVKNKSEED
+1154 ND
-1167 EDEED
+1167 ND
-1172 DDEEEED
+1172 DDENPTANNNAPGEENDD
-1179 EEEEGDENDENY
+1179 EDENY
-1191 CDVFDFN
+1191 CDVFDCN
-1198 DINIIHVNHKKK
+1198 DINIVHVNHKKK
-1210 VKRKKSKKRVVRK
+1210 VKRKKSKKRVRK
-1223 NHSTLRRGSYW
+1223 NHSTLRRGNYW

-1254 SKNVQHGSG
+1254 AKN
-1263 AGGGSGGGGSNN
+1263 A
-1275 PGYVNDIQSHL
+1275 
-1286 HHPASQQKQNIF
+1286 QQ
-1298 ASSGT
+1298 
-1303 GGGGGGGG
+1303 
-1311 GSASSRDRN
+1311 
-1320 DRSSSGGGGAGGHH
+1320 
-1334 HHSSSSHQHREQQQQ
+1334 
-1349 QQLQQNRTRR
+1349 
-1359 STQRKVTHN
+1359 
-1368 EKRYHSAAAGRQP
+1368 
-1381 DVLQP
+1381 
-1386 GELLRP
+1386 
-1392 APSHPVSGIPVS
+1392 
-1404 QQLLLRHQQQQQQQ
+1404 
-1418 LLLQQS
+1418 
-1424 RSHAALS
+1424 
-1431 TTTSSGSTSSSCG
+1431 
-1444 GPTGGPASA
+1444 
-1453 ASRET
+1453 
-1458 TPGLYSSALV
+1458 
-1468 AAAAEALVQLKVTR
+1468 
-1482 IAPLPPVPGG
+1482 
-1492 DSGVIGKA
+1492 
-1500 PANQPPT
+1500 
-1507 LPDPSTTG
+1507 
-1515 AVILRSKPQ
+1515 
-1524 PIPQQQQ
+1524 
-1531 QQHQPQ
+1531 
-1537 LHQHLSGAKPTDQ
+1537 
-1550 PDPDRSKV
+1550 
-1558 RQEAVQ
+1558 
-1564 QALAALK
+1564 
-1571 NRPKPSL
+1571 
-1578 PMPSKRS
+1578 
-1585 SVLNRSPE
+1585 
-1593 RDHDDSDSST
+1593 DSST
-1603 EDESIPEEGML
+1603 EDESIPEEGVL
-1614 GRISTPDRDNYNLP
+1614 GGRISTPDRDNYNLP

-1633 TREPM
+1633 GREPM
-1638 RLPSSRDH
+1638 KLPSSRDH
-1646 HHSQPQPLPVHAG
+1646 HHSQKQPNQPLPVER
-1659 TKQSS
+1659 
-1664 QHQAPAPPSH
+1664 
-1674 RPPQTIPT
+1674 RPPQSIPIQT
-1682 NQQQPS
+1682 TT
-1688 NAQHGATLSDTSS
+1688 QHATLSDTSS

-1708 HRNQHSYQNK
+1708 HRTYYNQKNSY
-1718 PGYDMTDLSD
+1718 DITDISEYH
-1728 FQPQQRPYAAPDI
+1728 PRAYAEPDI

-1757 YVNLAN
+1757 YVNLSN
-1763 QEPGDTSTAGRWKVS
+1763 QEPGDTGTAGRWKVS

-1824 IMTPVQG
+1824 VMTPVQG

-1849 RYGTST
+1849 RYGTSS

-1900 QVSLKPGD
+1900 QISLKPGD
-1908 RVALVYPNSDPLN
+1908 RVALVYPNSDPLS

-1961 VHVALTSEACLKG
+1961 VQVALTSEACLKG

-2008 TSNNR
+2008 TNNNR

-2018 SAYIE
+2018 IAYIE
-2023 YTTDKDGSVMGVT
+2023 YTTDKEGSVMGVT
-2036 VTRQAMINHCRAL
+2036 VTRQSMINHCRAL

-2076 ILTSVLNGMHVLFI
+2076 VLTSVLNGMHVLFI
-2090 PYALMKLRPSSW
+2090 PYALMKLKPSSW

-2166 GLRPDAICPCASS
+2166 GLRADAICPCASS

-2185 SLRRPGRSAAGGYNQ
+2185 SLRRPGRSAGGYSQ

-2206 VLSMSALS
+2206 VLSMAALS

-2269 SGTAYYGLEGMTNST
+2269 TGTTYYGLDGMTNAT
-2284 FKVQPLAEA
+2284 FKVQPLTEPPPAKE
-2293 PVTKDGET
+2293 GEPQT
-2301 IPGKPINDE
+2301 PGKPISDE
-2310 MYVRSGLLGFLGP
+2310 SYVRSGLLGFLGP

-2344 NSDDIIATVL
+2344 NADDIIATVL

-2459 VTNLPKPREIHHG
+2459 VTNLPKPRELHHG
-2472 SIQQLQISGTSASSS
+2472 SIQQLQISGTTPSSS
-2487 ATNLG
+2487 TSIN
-2492 GLGGVAVTTGTGSLG
+2492 TTGT
-2507 GPVGVGGADASVGP
+2507 DASVGP

-2559 LRWRASSSP
+2559 LRWRANSSP
-2568 DHVLYTLLNA
+2568 DHVLYTLLNS

-2635 AVPVT
+2635 AIPVT

-2682 AATSIDPKSWPI
+2682 AATSIDPKSWPV

-2705 LAAIANC
+2705 LAAIANS
-2712 TLDSTAYLDFSVSTC
+2712 TLDSTAYIDFSVSTC
-2727 GRLSGVIITHRSLS
+2727 GRLSGVIISHRSLS

-2831 ALKQR
+2831 MLKQR
-2836 NINLGCVRTC
+2836 NVNLGCVRTC

-2936 KVIIANPDTKGQ
+2936 KVIIANPDSKGQ

-2975 TDYNDHFNAKLV
+2975 TDYNDHFTAKLV
-2987 TGCSTSDIW
+2987 TGYNTSEPW

-3010 SQAGSILDETT
+3010 SQACSVLDETT
-3021 PSIASRDSD
+3021 PSIASKDSD
-3030 TESIHSQGHNTLNST
+3030 TESIHSQGQNTLNST
-3045 TSSNAGVANTTTP
+3045 TSSNAANTTI
-3058 ATAGGEQELHDAV
+3058 GGSSGNEQELHDAV
-3071 YVVGALDEVITLRGM
+3071 YIVGALDEVITLRGM
-3086 NYHPIDIENSVLR
+3086 YYHPIDIENSVLR

>member
-15 TKKKQKDKSSI
+15 TKKQKKDKSSI

-54 AAVLRGSTKNL
+54 AAVLRSSTKNNL
-65 VNINEFEDQAKVV
+65 VNITEFEDQAKLV
-78 KKGGSEKLRT
+78 KQPEKVGKASGSGKNES
-88 NGEGCRDADAQLAPE
+88 A
-103 DGPSTSSVGS
+103 SSS
-113 SRTAELTI
+113 KDPRPIHELSF
-121 EEKLESSDA
+121 EEKLESNDA
-130 TLDEKIR
+130 SLDEKIR

-145 YINEN
+145 YISEN
-150 RNLIEQTYEATRKT
+150 QNLVEQSFESTKQV

-174 PSKQTVHRPGAEDQS
+174 PSKQGIKKPREPEPTSTVNDLKSKSTESLNTLPPN
-189 AEPVQQ
+189 EPLDPN
-195 KSPEQQE
+195 S
-202 VQSNKDLRS
+202 R
-211 AHPTVAGR
+211 A
-219 QSLLG
+219 
-224 SATTVVKSGS
+224 
-234 GSNGGARV
+234 

-248 NINVSTEAILEEED
+248 NINAADVIPEED
-262 EIASEVCST
+262 EST
-271 VGAVRPKHTD
+271 IYSYEPESQTNTRRTD
-281 DAGPG
+281 DA

-294 STFTIDNNTLTS
+294 STFTIESNTLNNTNL
-306 NNNNSITNNGGTGGA
+306 
-321 AGSSQLTAP
+321 
-330 SNTATASSKRSFRS
+330 SSKKSFRS
-344 NFSTGTSKT
+344 SFSTAAPTK
-353 ITSSTSTAT
+353 
-362 ATNELPTLVT
+362 ELPTLVT
-372 IRTYCEPS
+372 IKTYCEPNS
-380 ASMQST
+380 SVQST
-386 THVNERY
+386 THVNEKY
-393 LETSFDAAPQQQE
+393 LETSFDSYPE
-406 VTGSR
+406 NTLPKDVPKLIVPKSSSLSKSIPK
-411 DRRASLDKPNDRLKS
+411 ASIETKTSSLKDVR
-426 PSRNARIN
+426 PKIN

-445 RDGIV
+445 REGIV
-450 IRIPAMDD
+450 IRIPAIDPPD
-458 AGKQANPADH
+458 TLDKTELGKEDGA
-468 VSDQQK
+468 
-474 GSDDNLNRQLSNDSA
+474 DNLNRQLSNDSA

-500 EKDLLRRHGGSANNL
+500 EKDMQCS
-515 TGTGAS
+515 
-521 GAGGTVELKN
+521 TVELKN
-531 QKNKYRKK
+531 QKNKYKK
-539 AKATKAAAG
+539 KVKKSAG
-548 RTGTLDVEDVNS
+548 KTATLDIEDCRNHTFKS
-560 SGGQNFTKGHDNFE
+560 HENFE
-574 LQRTP
+574 LERGSCSK
-579 NEPTSA
+579 ERV
-585 SGGTEPKFIFPNNY
+585 EPKFIFPSNY

-611 LYDETELP
+611 VYDETELPP

-656 GQQEEDLSILSTP
+656 GQEEDLSILSAA
-669 GPRLVPPPKIKNESF
+669 PRLPVPKTKNESF

-705 RRKSKKAALLQR
+705 RRKSKKATLLQR
-717 RKPPKLAVSRDGYFK
+717 RKPKLAVSKDGYFK

-742 KRKKS
+742 KRKRS
-747 MRKTARVAGKD
+747 MRKARMQSKD

-768 SKLGDSDFCG
+768 VKLGDESEE
-778 VADPAALAAMASLE
+778 PP
-792 VDAPD
+792 APD
-797 FARDFENFCNDR
+797 FARDFENFCNNR
-809 RYNQEIHDLEAFYE
+809 RYNQEMHDLEAFYE

-847 YRDYGAGRMGAP
+847 YRDYNGEELE
-859 AAASAND
+859 D
-866 DPAEENDYYDTF
+866 DNDYYDSFIATR
-878 LVSKNETIRFKNS
+878 NETIRFKNNI
-891 ALQQRYFQH
+891 QKKYFQEKE
-900 GDAGLE
+900 AETSLE
-906 FMFPYPDKRKSG
+906 FMFPHPDKRK
-918 SSTLGSTSGHGKQQ
+918 
-932 KSSGGNNKSA
+932 
-942 NGTLHYGAAA
+942 AAA
-952 GGLAGQRKQLFHEV
+952 GAGGKQKAGKAAPKKHLFHEV
-966 RPYGSP
+966 RPFG
-972 LESLS
+972 S
-977 AVGGPLLVTSDRDI
+977 AVEPL
-991 DKAVTKSV
+991 
-999 SGLVTRYHEPPSA
+999 SGLELCDDVSEVGHEQLRKFRRPS
-1012 ASAPS
+1012 
-1017 FMFKRSI
+1017 
-1024 SAPFGDSNF
+1024 DVNF
-1033 QLTTPGDDL
+1033 QLLASPIVKAVEHRAATSTLDVSSDQL
-1042 KRVRSA
+1042 KNGKK
-1048 CTVQQNEISLAS
+1048 QQEGQVHEISLANV
-1060 IFPSVNGVDR
+1060 FPSVDGKPAKSSGGVN
-1070 SKSKGSKQPH
+1070 QA
-1080 QQYASDEDDDEDDG
+1080 QEEDDDDDDE
-1094 GEFSENEFL
+1094 EFSENEFL
-1103 INSLGDNL
+1103 INSIGENL
-1111 YCVRCDKMNS
+1111 YCLRCDKVNS
-1121 DCECFECGSSGESP
+1121 DCECYDDTTE
-1135 VRKTSKRK
+1135 
-1143 VYTAKGTVRVG
+1143 TANDNSNG
-1154 QESGEVKNKSEED
+1154 N
-1167 EDEED
+1167 
-1172 DDEEEED
+1172 DEEEEEGED
-1179 EEEEGDENDENY
+1179 GRGAGTTGEGEELDDDDENY
-1191 CDVFDFN
+1191 CDVYDGN
-1198 DINIIHVNHKKK
+1198 DINIVHVNHKKK
-1210 VKRKKSKKRVVRK
+1210 VKRKKSKKRVRK
-1223 NHSTLRRGSYW
+1223 NHSTLRRGNYW

-1254 SKNVQHGSG
+1254 AKN
-1263 AGGGSGGGGSNN
+1263 A
-1275 PGYVNDIQSHL
+1275 
-1286 HHPASQQKQNIF
+1286 QQ
-1298 ASSGT
+1298 
-1303 GGGGGGGG
+1303 
-1311 GSASSRDRN
+1311 
-1320 DRSSSGGGGAGGHH
+1320 
-1334 HHSSSSHQHREQQQQ
+1334 
-1349 QQLQQNRTRR
+1349 
-1359 STQRKVTHN
+1359 
-1368 EKRYHSAAAGRQP
+1368 
-1381 DVLQP
+1381 
-1386 GELLRP
+1386 
-1392 APSHPVSGIPVS
+1392 
-1404 QQLLLRHQQQQQQQ
+1404 
-1418 LLLQQS
+1418 
-1424 RSHAALS
+1424 
-1431 TTTSSGSTSSSCG
+1431 
-1444 GPTGGPASA
+1444 
-1453 ASRET
+1453 
-1458 TPGLYSSALV
+1458 
-1468 AAAAEALVQLKVTR
+1468 
-1482 IAPLPPVPGG
+1482 
-1492 DSGVIGKA
+1492 
-1500 PANQPPT
+1500 
-1507 LPDPSTTG
+1507 
-1515 AVILRSKPQ
+1515 
-1524 PIPQQQQ
+1524 
-1531 QQHQPQ
+1531 
-1537 LHQHLSGAKPTDQ
+1537 
-1550 PDPDRSKV
+1550 
-1558 RQEAVQ
+1558 
-1564 QALAALK
+1564 
-1571 NRPKPSL
+1571 
-1578 PMPSKRS
+1578 
-1585 SVLNRSPE
+1585 
-1593 RDHDDSDSST
+1593 DSST
-1603 EDESIPEEGML
+1603 EDESIPEEGMIG

-1633 TREPM
+1633 GREPM
-1638 RLPSSRDH
+1638 KLPSTRDH
-1646 HHSQPQPLPVHAG
+1646 HHSSQQN
-1659 TKQSS
+1659 KQQS
-1664 QHQAPAPPSH
+1664 QPAPIER
-1674 RPPQTIPT
+1674 RPPQSIPT
-1682 NQQQPS
+1682 QNT
-1688 NAQHGATLSDTSS
+1688 QHATLSDTSS
-1701 AGSPPAV
+1701 AGSPPAA
-1708 HRNQHSYQNK
+1708 HRTYYNQKNSY
-1718 PGYDMTDLSD
+1718 DITDISEY
-1728 FQPQQRPYAAPDI
+1728 QQRPYAAPDI

-1824 IMTPVQG
+1824 LMTPVQG

-1849 RYGTST
+1849 RYGTSS

-1900 QVSLKPGD
+1900 QISLKPGD
-1908 RVALVYPNSDPLN
+1908 RVALVYPNSDPLS

-1961 VHVALTSEACLKG
+1961 VQVALTSEACLKG

-2008 TSNNR
+2008 TNNNR
-2013 ISEDS
+2013 ISDDS
-2018 SAYIE
+2018 TAYIE
-2023 YTTDKDGSVMGVT
+2023 YTTDKEGSVMGVT
-2036 VTRQAMINHCRAL
+2036 VTRQSMINHCRAL

-2090 PYALMKLRPSSW
+2090 PYALMKLKPSSW

-2127 TKDHKEISLSS
+2127 TKDHKEISLAS

-2166 GLRPDAICPCASS
+2166 GLRADAICPCASS

-2185 SLRRPGRSAAGGYNQ
+2185 SLRRPGRSAGGYNQ

-2206 VLSMSALS
+2206 VLSMAALS

-2269 SGTAYYGLEGMTNST
+2269 TGTTYYGLDGMTNST
-2284 FKVQPLAEA
+2284 FKVLALNEA
-2293 PVTKDGET
+2293 PPAKEGEVQT
-2301 IPGKPINDE
+2301 LGKPISEE

-2344 NSDDIIATVL
+2344 NADDIIATVL

-2366 IAVFSIRVLRDERV
+2366 IAVFSIKVLRDERV

-2459 VTNLPKPREIHHG
+2459 VTNLPKPRELHHG
-2472 SIQQLQISGTSASSS
+2472 SIQQLQISGTTPSSS
-2487 ATNLG
+2487 TSINTAG
-2492 GLGGVAVTTGTGSLG
+2492 TGTG
-2507 GPVGVGGADASVGP
+2507 GPGPADASVGP

-2559 LRWRASSSP
+2559 LRWRANSSP
-2568 DHVLYTLLNA
+2568 DHVLYTLLNS

-2635 AVPVT
+2635 AIPVT

-2658 IVDVSKSGIILSIQ
+2658 IVDVSKSNIVLSIQ

-2682 AATSIDPKSWPI
+2682 AATSIDPKSWPL

-2705 LAAIANC
+2705 LAAIANS

-2831 ALKQR
+2831 MLKQR
-2836 NINLGCVRTC
+2836 NVNLGCVRTC

-2936 KVIIANPDTKGQ
+2936 KVIIANPDSKGQ

-2975 TDYNDHFNAKLV
+2975 TDYNDHFTAKLV
-2987 TGCSTSDIW
+2987 TGCSISESW

-3045 TSSNAGVANTTTP
+3045 TSSNAANTTI
-3058 ATAGGEQELHDAV
+3058 AAGVSGNDQELHDAV
-3071 YVVGALDEVITLRGM
+3071 YIVGALDEVITLRGM
-3086 NYHPIDIENSVLR
+3086 YYHPIDIENSVLR

>member
-15 TKKKQKDKSSI
+15 TKKKQKDKSNI

-78 KKGGSEKLRT
+78 KGPEKLTTGNGHAVEGSAQHKDALEVPHSSDRT
-88 NGEGCRDADAQLAPE
+88 GASGSAAKR
-103 DGPSTSSVGS
+103 SSPQ
-113 SRTAELTI
+113 ELTF
-121 EEKLESSDA
+121 EEKLESNDA
-130 TLDEKIR
+130 SLDEKIR

-150 RNLIEQTYEATRKT
+150 RNLVEQTYEVSKKV

-174 PSKQTVHRPGAEDQS
+174 PSKQTVAGT
-189 AEPVQQ
+189 VQQ
-195 KSPEQQE
+195 QQQQQHTSIAAAPRKSLENEVQNNDLSGRTIAGGSVKSPPAP
-202 VQSNKDLRS
+202 DS
-211 AHPTVAGR
+211 ATGNSAGR
-219 QSLLG
+219 
-224 SATTVVKSGS
+224 V
-234 GSNGGARV
+234 R
-242 KNISHV
+242 NISHV
-248 NINVSTEAILEEED
+248 NINVSSDAIPEEE
-262 EIASEVCST
+262 EAHEGS
-271 VGAVRPKHTD
+271 VRGGSSSCRLPEDT
-281 DAGPG
+281 A

-294 STFTIDNNTLTS
+294 STFTIESNTLT
-306 NNNNSITNNGGTGGA
+306 NNAGNHNNTN
-321 AGSSQLTAP
+321 
-330 SNTATASSKRSFRS
+330 ASSKKSFRS
-344 NFSTGTSKT
+344 SFSTATTSTSK
-353 ITSSTSTAT
+353 T

-372 IRTYCEPS
+372 IRTYCEPN
-380 ASMQST
+380 ALMQST

-393 LETSFDAAPQQQE
+393 LETSFDTCPDEATLSRELHHRPQ
-406 VTGSR
+406 VVKVVKDTPVLPGGGPTPTNGTNRS
-411 DRRASLDKPNDRLKS
+411 DRTRS
-426 PSRNARIN
+426 PSRIPRIN

-450 IRIPAMDD
+450 IRIPAMDGGQGGEVD
-458 AGKQANPADH
+458 GIESAGSK
-468 VSDQQK
+468 SDGGGGLK
-474 GSDDNLNRQLSNDSA
+474 EPEDNLNRQLSNDSA

-500 EKDLLRRHGGSANNL
+500 EKDLRHSSGGGGSTQNL
-515 TGTGAS
+515 NGALTD
-521 GAGGTVELKN
+521 GGGGTVELKN

-539 AKATKAAAG
+539 AKKASASK
-548 RTGTLDVEDVNS
+548 TGTLDVEDANHTFQS
-560 SGGQNFTKGHDNFE
+560 HDNFE

-579 NEPTSA
+579 K
-585 SGGTEPKFIFPNNY
+585 GGDANGGPAEPKFIFPSKY

-611 LYDETELP
+611 VYDEAELP

-656 GQQEEDLSILSTP
+656 GQQEEDSILSNA
-669 GPRLVPPPKIKNESF
+669 GPRLVPPPKVKNESF

-705 RRKSKKAALLQR
+705 RRKSKKATLLQR

-747 MRKTARVAGKD
+747 MRKQRVAGKD

-768 SKLGDSDFCG
+768 SKLGDDCNG
-778 VADPAALAAMASLE
+778 GELPVAAAAAAGPLE
-792 VDAPD
+792 PEAPD

-847 YRDYGAGRMGAP
+847 YRDYGAGRAAILGTHGTADGA
-859 AAASAND
+859 AVGATGTSTLKAED
-866 DPAEENDYYDTF
+866 QDEENDYYDTF
-878 LVSKNETIRFKNS
+878 IVTKNETIRFKNS
-891 ALQQRYFQH
+891 ALQQRYFQQI
-900 GDAGLE
+900 DAGLE
-906 FMFPYPDKRKSG
+906 FVFPHPDKRKS
-918 SSTLGSTSGHGKQQ
+918 STGGTTGSTGQG
-932 KSSGGNNKSA
+932 KSA
-942 NGTLHYGAAA
+942 K
-952 GGLAGQRKQLFHEV
+952 GGKSGSGSAHSTTTATGRKQLFHEV
-966 RPYGSP
+966 RPFGSP
-972 LESLS
+972 LESLMN
-977 AVGGPLLVTSDRDI
+977 VGGGSHYTEEEFLRD
-991 DKAVTKSV
+991 DANLSAKRPNQTSV
-999 SGLVTRYHEPPSA
+999 SVARYKEPAA
-1012 ASAPS
+1012 ASSALVY
-1017 FMFKRSI
+1017 KRSI

-1033 QLTTPGDDL
+1033 QLATAAPPGEDL
-1042 KRVRSA
+1042 KRIRSA
-1048 CTVQQNEISLAS
+1048 GAIQNEISLAS
-1060 IFPSVNGVDR
+1060 IFPSVNGDKALR
-1070 SKSKGSKQPH
+1070 HRYMGKNNDGEDN
-1080 QQYASDEDDDEDDG
+1080 DEELDQDDDDDDDEEEDE
-1094 GEFSENEFL
+1094 EFSENEFL

-1111 YCVRCDKMNS
+1111 YCVRCDKVNS
-1121 DCECFECGSSGESP
+1121 DCECFEETGTGSP
-1135 VRKTSKRK
+1135 SKRK
-1143 VYTAKGTVRVG
+1143 DSQGRLSRARLLKVGGAKRVFDRNG
-1154 QESGEVKNKSEED
+1154 DEVVLVGEQGDEKRAGEKD

-1172 DDEEEED
+1172 DDEEEE
-1179 EEEEGDENDENY
+1179 EEEVDENDENY

-1210 VKRKKSKKRVVRK
+1210 VKRKKSKKRTVRK

-1254 SKNVQHGSG
+1254 SKNVQHG
-1263 AGGGSGGGGSNN
+1263 GGGGGGGGAGSN

-1298 ASSGT
+1298 ASSGGS
-1303 GGGGGGGG
+1303 GGGGGG
-1311 GSASSRDRN
+1311 SRDRN
-1320 DRSSSGGGGAGGHH
+1320 DRSSSGSGGGGGH
-1334 HHSSSSHQHREQQQQ
+1334 HHSSSHQQQREQQQQ

-1368 EKRYHSAAAGRQP
+1368 EKRYHS
-1381 DVLQP
+1381 
-1386 GELLRP
+1386 
-1392 APSHPVSGIPVS
+1392 
-1404 QQLLLRHQQQQQQQ
+1404 
-1418 LLLQQS
+1418 
-1424 RSHAALS
+1424 
-1431 TTTSSGSTSSSCG
+1431 
-1444 GPTGGPASA
+1444 
-1453 ASRET
+1453 
-1458 TPGLYSSALV
+1458 
-1468 AAAAEALVQLKVTR
+1468 
-1482 IAPLPPVPGG
+1482 
-1492 DSGVIGKA
+1492 
-1500 PANQPPT
+1500 
-1507 LPDPSTTG
+1507 
-1515 AVILRSKPQ
+1515 
-1524 PIPQQQQ
+1524 
-1531 QQHQPQ
+1531 
-1537 LHQHLSGAKPTDQ
+1537 
-1550 PDPDRSKV
+1550 
-1558 RQEAVQ
+1558 
-1564 QALAALK
+1564 
-1571 NRPKPSL
+1571 
-1578 PMPSKRS
+1578 
-1585 SVLNRSPE
+1585 
-1593 RDHDDSDSST
+1593 DSST

-1614 GRISTPDRDNYNLP
+1614 GGRISTPDRDNYNLP

-1638 RLPSSRDH
+1638 KLPSARDHHHH
-1646 HHSQPQPLPVHAG
+1646 HHSQPQPLPQPPQQ
-1659 TKQSS
+1659 KQSS
-1664 QHQAPAPPSH
+1664 QHGSGAQPPTH

-1682 NQQQPS
+1682 QPISVQQQQQQ
-1688 NAQHGATLSDTSS
+1688 QHATLSDTSS

-1708 HRNQHSYQNK
+1708 HRSNHHHQYHQSKPSSYDITELN
-1718 PGYDMTDLSD
+1718 D
-1728 FQPQQRPYAAPDI
+1728 FQLSSSQQQRTTPYAAPDI

-1824 IMTPVQG
+1824 VMTPVHG

-1849 RYGTST
+1849 RYGTSS

-1900 QVSLKPGD
+1900 QVALKPGD

-2008 TSNNR
+2008 TNNNR

-2023 YTTDKDGSVMGVT
+2023 YTTDKEGSVMGVT

-2244 VVNAEGPP
+2244 VVSADGPP

-2269 SGTAYYGLEGMTNST
+2269 SGTAYYGLEGMTNSS
-2284 FKVQPLAEA
+2284 FKVQPLLEA
-2293 PVTKDGET
+2293 PTTKDGET
-2301 IPGKPINDE
+2301 IPGKPIGDE
-2310 MYVRSGLLGFLGP
+2310 VYVRSGLLGFLGP

-2366 IAVFSIRVLRDERV
+2366 IAVFSIKVLRDERV

-2472 SIQQLQISGTSASSS
+2472 SIQQLQISGTSSSSS

-2492 GLGGVAVTTGTGSLG
+2492 GVAGLGTGTGTGTTGT
-2507 GPVGVGGADASVGP
+2507 DASVGP

-2559 LRWRASSSP
+2559 LRWRANSSP

-2682 AATSIDPKSWPI
+2682 AATSIDPKSWPT

-2705 LAAIANC
+2705 LAAIANS

-2936 KVIIANPDTKGQ
+2936 KVIIANPDSKGQ

-2987 TGCSTSDIW
+2987 TGCSTNDTW

-3045 TSSNAGVANTTTP
+3045 TSSNAGGNTV
-3058 ATAGGEQELHDAV
+3058 ATAGGVAGNEQELHDAV

>member
-1 MKPITF
+1 
-7 ESIRNLLK
+7 
-15 TKKKQKDKSSI
+15 
-26 DQSFKRSDSF
+26 
-36 KRISIRKSYLE
+36 
-47 RGRKRNA
+47 
-54 AAVLRGSTKNL
+54 
-65 VNINEFEDQAKVV
+65 
-78 KKGGSEKLRT
+78 
-88 NGEGCRDADAQLAPE
+88 
-103 DGPSTSSVGS
+103 
-113 SRTAELTI
+113 
-121 EEKLESSDA
+121 
-130 TLDEKIR
+130 
-137 ALQEINDR
+137 
-145 YINEN
+145 
-150 RNLIEQTYEATRKT
+150 
-164 EKIKI
+164 
-169 KKPPR
+169 
-174 PSKQTVHRPGAEDQS
+174 
-189 AEPVQQ
+189 
-195 KSPEQQE
+195 
-202 VQSNKDLRS
+202 
-211 AHPTVAGR
+211 
-219 QSLLG
+219 
-224 SATTVVKSGS
+224 
-234 GSNGGARV
+234 
-242 KNISHV
+242 
-248 NINVSTEAILEEED
+248 
-262 EIASEVCST
+262 
-271 VGAVRPKHTD
+271 
-281 DAGPG
+281 
-286 DDKSFYSI
+286 
-294 STFTIDNNTLTS
+294 
-306 NNNNSITNNGGTGGA
+306 
-321 AGSSQLTAP
+321 
-330 SNTATASSKRSFRS
+330 
-344 NFSTGTSKT
+344 
-353 ITSSTSTAT
+353 
-362 ATNELPTLVT
+362 
-372 IRTYCEPS
+372 
-380 ASMQST
+380 
-386 THVNERY
+386 
-393 LETSFDAAPQQQE
+393 
-406 VTGSR
+406 
-411 DRRASLDKPNDRLKS
+411 
-426 PSRNARIN
+426 
-434 TQTFKMIRSKS
+434 
-445 RDGIV
+445 
-450 IRIPAMDD
+450 
-458 AGKQANPADH
+458 
-468 VSDQQK
+468 
-474 GSDDNLNRQLSNDSA
+474 
-489 LDLIDVDIKVD
+489 
-500 EKDLLRRHGGSANNL
+500 
-515 TGTGAS
+515 
-521 GAGGTVELKN
+521 
-531 QKNKYRKK
+531 
-539 AKATKAAAG
+539 
-548 RTGTLDVEDVNS
+548 
-560 SGGQNFTKGHDNFE
+560 
-574 LQRTP
+574 
-579 NEPTSA
+579 
-585 SGGTEPKFIFPNNY
+585 
-599 FEEENNIFYDQT
+599 
-611 LYDETELP
+611 
-619 SPENSIPYAL
+619 
-629 RIKENPFT
+629 
-637 KNKEFYSINTGRI
+637 
-650 WKQLNL
+650 
-656 GQQEEDLSILSTP
+656 
-669 GPRLVPPPKIKNESF
+669 
-684 KSMSSRDSGFSLTL
+684 
-698 TKPKNLF
+698 
-705 RRKSKKAALLQR
+705 
-717 RKPPKLAVSRDGYFK
+717 
-732 RVMVVQRNSS
+732 
-742 KRKKS
+742 
-747 MRKTARVAGKD
+747 
-758 IFRELYDENW
+758 
-768 SKLGDSDFCG
+768 
-778 VADPAALAAMASLE
+778 
-792 VDAPD
+792 
-797 FARDFENFCNDR
+797 
-809 RYNQEIHDLEAFYE
+809 
-823 EHLKR
+823 
-828 LRHYYIQK
+828 
-836 KKMNEAAIKEF
+836 
-847 YRDYGAGRMGAP
+847 
-859 AAASAND
+859 
-866 DPAEENDYYDTF
+866 
-878 LVSKNETIRFKNS
+878 
-891 ALQQRYFQH
+891 
-900 GDAGLE
+900 
-906 FMFPYPDKRKSG
+906 MFPYPDKRKSG

-942 NGTLHYGAAA
+942 NGTLHSGAAA

-977 AVGGPLLVTSDRDI
+977 AIGGPLLVTSDRDI

-1254 SKNVQHGSG
+1254 SKNVQH
-1263 AGGGSGGGGSNN
+1263 
-1275 PGYVNDIQSHL
+1275 
-1286 HHPASQQKQNIF
+1286 
-1298 ASSGT
+1298 
-1303 GGGGGGGG
+1303 
-1311 GSASSRDRN
+1311 
-1320 DRSSSGGGGAGGHH
+1320 
-1334 HHSSSSHQHREQQQQ
+1334 
-1349 QQLQQNRTRR
+1349 
-1359 STQRKVTHN
+1359 
-1368 EKRYHSAAAGRQP
+1368 
-1381 DVLQP
+1381 
-1386 GELLRP
+1386 
-1392 APSHPVSGIPVS
+1392 
-1404 QQLLLRHQQQQQQQ
+1404 
-1418 LLLQQS
+1418 
-1424 RSHAALS
+1424 
-1431 TTTSSGSTSSSCG
+1431 
-1444 GPTGGPASA
+1444 
-1453 ASRET
+1453 
-1458 TPGLYSSALV
+1458 
-1468 AAAAEALVQLKVTR
+1468 
-1482 IAPLPPVPGG
+1482 
-1492 DSGVIGKA
+1492 
-1500 PANQPPT
+1500 
-1507 LPDPSTTG
+1507 
-1515 AVILRSKPQ
+1515 
-1524 PIPQQQQ
+1524 
-1531 QQHQPQ
+1531 
-1537 LHQHLSGAKPTDQ
+1537 
-1550 PDPDRSKV
+1550 
-1558 RQEAVQ
+1558 
-1564 QALAALK
+1564 
-1571 NRPKPSL
+1571 
-1578 PMPSKRS
+1578 
-1585 SVLNRSPE
+1585 
-1593 RDHDDSDSST
+1593 DSST

-2459 VTNLPKPREIHHG
+2459 VTNLPKPREIHH
-2472 SIQQLQISGTSASSS
+2472 
-2487 ATNLG
+2487 
-2492 GLGGVAVTTGTGSLG
+2492 
-2507 GPVGVGGADASVGP
+2507 DASVGP

-2770 FSMWTLI
+2770 FSMLRLI
-2777 SVYSGHH
+2777 RFCICCRW
-2784 SILIAPY
+2784 ILIAPY